1 MQLELFLQF
10 LSLHVAGSLQ
20 SSFCSRGHIA
30 WKKMLVEEF
39 QDDCL
44 VHDHLLSVD
53 GMIVAIL
60 SLSVALRIPP
70 CLCSI
75 EYMGFKR

>member
-1 MQLELFLQF
+1 
-10 LSLHVAGSLQ
+10 
-20 SSFCSRGHIA
+20 
-30 WKKMLVEEF
+30 MLVEEF

-53 GMIVAIL
+53 RMIVAIL